1 MTVIAFCGASGGPG
15 VTATALSALLT
26 WPLPNGRR
34 VVLAEC
40 DPDGG
45 SVAAGYLESRVFGDR
60 GLHHLQTADRR
71 GHLEEVFWQQLLNLS
86 EPEADANRLLLPG
99 LISPAQAVGLHQT
112 WPRLSQLFSDLEQRE
127 PGYDLLVDLGRSG
140 AAGAASALA
149 RSADLTLVVVRGT
162 LRAAHAAKP
171 RVDALRA
178 ALQMH
183 GRDSSRIGLVVIG
196 EGQFRPRDIA
206 EELQLP
212 VFAELPFDEKTA
224 RVLTHGGDGGRGFAN
239 TPLMRKAAE
248 MSRTL
253 QALAVQEQLRLHAP
267 AEQRPTTL
275 LRRLTTKGATHDTAR

>member
-1 MTVIAFCGASGGPG
+1 MAVIAFCGASGGPG
-15 VTATALSALLT
+15 ATTTALAALLT
-26 WPLPNGRR
+26 WPLAGGRR

-60 GLHHLQTADRR
+60 GLHHLQIADRR

-99 LISPAQAVGLHQT
+99 LISPAQAAGLHQT

-127 PGYDLLVDLGRSG
+127 SGYDILVDLGRSG

-149 RSADLTLVVVRGT
+149 RSADLTAVVVRST

-171 RVDALRA
+171 RVEALRA

-183 GRDSSRIGLVVIG
+183 GRDSSRIGLVVVG
-196 EGQFRPRDIA
+196 EGPFRPRDLA

-224 RVLTHGGDGGRGFAN
+224 RVLTHGGDGGRGFGG

-253 QALAVQEQLRLHAP
+253 QTLAVQEQLRLNAP
-267 AEQRPTTL
+267 AEHRPTTL
-275 LRRLTTKGATHDTAR
+275 LRRLKTGAAHDAR